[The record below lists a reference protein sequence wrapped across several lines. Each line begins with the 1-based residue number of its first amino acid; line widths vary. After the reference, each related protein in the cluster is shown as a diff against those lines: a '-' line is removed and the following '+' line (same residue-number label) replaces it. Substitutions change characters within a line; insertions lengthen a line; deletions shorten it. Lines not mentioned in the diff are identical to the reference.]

1 MQLENVGFAGVRL
14 IEAYGDNGFRFSD
27 GRHEGSV
34 LILPERIKAFAATS
48 MEQVDLESLEPVI
61 AQQAEIEI
69 LILGTGQRQQFPTLE
84 LRKYFIKQHIALE
97 VMDTGAACRTY
108 NILASENRKVAAAI
122 IAVE

>member
-34 LILPERIKAFAATS
+34 LILPERIKAFTATS
-48 MEQVDLESLEPVI
+48 MEQVDLESLELVI

-97 VMDTGAACRTY
+97 EQSSHRSLQQGTTRAGKTVNPMPQCI
-108 NILASENRKVAAAI
+108 N
-122 IAVE
+122 